1 MSICLIVPQLLNDL
15 ITTALGKSATDTDGE
30 QAEITNW
37 GIMAAVAE
45 IKVADSSAG
54 AVVK

>member
-1 MSICLIVPQLLNDL
+1 MINL